1 MALGNCVLVVLL
13 VGLPTIAGYAP
24 ASLIARPL
32 RRRAQSPVAVDP
44 NVAFDA
50 LDLVLLSPVAVPVLG
65 AAALGKA
72 SAAAKDESEAKAL
85 QNKLR
90 KSDRDLATAQKKL
103 SKLTDSVQQTQAML
117 KAQNRGFKE
126 QTAGL
131 GKTVE
136 EARRREAAAAQEAR
150 ELERAVAQK
159 KSALRRAGAA
169 PPKARSRS
177 TAGKQTTVPADAN
190 PADWVAATGAVLAE
204 SLGTV
209 PANGKRNGKS
219 KPFFKPSKP
228 KASSS
233 FFGKGSKKKK
243 KSEPNALDYLAATS
257 IVAFE
262 TALPPDPKAKAAA
275 RRTKPPPKSRVSS
288 RTLRSRKV
296 ADDAG
301 PLYWATAVGLTLVE
315 TAGEAA
321 ATAVEEGYKAGSKG
335 GGGGGTAAKAKAK
348 REQDARNRARA
359 AEKAAAEA
367 AAAEAAA
374 EAAAAAD
381 RARRQAPRFSLGN
394 GNGSP
399 AAAPAKPPPPA
410 ASAAAANPLAGI
422 REEDQKAVAEAATTV
437 WAAGAVLL
445 DGAAK
450 AAAKAAEEVVP

>member
-1 MALGNCVLVVLL
+1 MTLTAHTIVVLL
-13 VGLPTIAGYAP
+13 VGLPTIAGYVP
-24 ASLIARPL
+24 ASLITRPL

-233 FFGKGSKKKK
+233 FFGKASKKKK

-301 PLYWATAVGLTLVE
+301 PLYWAAAVGLTLVE

-321 ATAVEEGYKAGSKG
+321 ATAVEEGYKAGSK

-399 AAAPAKPPPPA
+399 AAAPPKPPTPA